1 MSSQNGPTTCLYECS
16 VMHRRLS
23 PKVHQFSYNIF
34 LFCLD
39 LDEINATASRVRFFS
54 YNRWNLYNFRD
65 RDHLTLPGLEQATV
79 KENIL
84 TWIRSQPGHPK
95 LPAEPDAIRI
105 HLITLPRVLG
115 YIFNPVSF
123 YFLADRLNNMPLCA
137 VVQVGNTFR
146 EMKPYLL
153 GAPTLG
159 ASGVPPAP
167 EHPQSPSEPLPPPQL
182 STLNSQPS
190 PNSPTYRL
198 ITPKLFYVSPY
209 SALDLHFDFKLHLP
223 NEHLNIHI
231 DDRTGPDGP
240 HVLLSALTGKR
251 RPLTTASLLLLTAKF
266 PFITLKVIFLIH
278 YQALRLWLRK
288 LPFHRKSAHP
298 ELQQDVFNPHL

>member
-1 MSSQNGPTTCLYECS
+1 MSGSVTCLYECS

-23 PKVHQFSYNIF
+23 PRVHQFNYNLF

-39 LDEINATASRVRFFS
+39 LDEIDATGARVRFFS
-54 YNRWNLYNFRD
+54 RNRWNLYSFRD
-65 RDHLTLPGLEQATV
+65 RDHLTLPGLEQASV
-79 KENIL
+79 KINIL
-84 TWIRSQPGHPK
+84 TWIRAQPDPPD
-95 LPAEPDAIRI
+95 LPGDPDKIRI

-123 YFLADRLNNMPLCA
+123 YFLADRTTDQPLCA

-153 GAPTLG
+153 GAP
-159 ASGVPPAP
+159 SVPAAP
-167 EHPQSPSEPLPPPQL
+167 DHPQIS
-182 STLNSQPS
+182 SQPS
-190 PNSPTYRL
+190 NLPSQPVPLYRL
-198 ITPKLFYVSPY
+198 ITPKHFYVSPF
-209 SALDLHFDFKLHLP
+209 SPLDLYFDFKLRLP
-223 NEHLNIHI
+223 GEHLEIHI

-240 HVLLSALTGKR
+240 HVLLSSLTGKR
-251 RPLTTASLLLLTAKF
+251 QPLTTARLLWLTAKF

-278 YQALRLWLRK
+278 YQAFRLWLRK

-298 ELQQDVFNPHL
+298 DLQRDVFNPHQ